1 MSTINLTSIKLL
13 SEHMRLSTAELLAT
27 VPSDSPKNR
36 STARTRRPFALGIF
50 PLSLL
55 SRTGTALLTLVLCS
69 ATLAHAPQAAA
80 DALPLSPMGPTSH
93 RWINPDVRSIDVN
106 AKVKIQILKVDS
118 HIQLGE
124 KIHLSLRII
133 NNSDSPIDQSSAK
146 IVARHADAEPTV
158 AGARTVLAAAPS
170 SYPYLASPIPIQSK
184 IAPGSSKDIDISI
197 DTGTTE
203 PGGLQLRSAGS
214 YPVLIGLH
222 DASDSI
228 YSTQRFLLSASAP
241 DKPEG
246 TAQDPKHLS
255 MVLPITAEVD
265 IVGGETGEAPER
277 APLIM
282 RSEALTEEIAHG
294 GRLDQ
299 LLDAYLAARTL
310 TPEISTAS
318 CLAIDPQFLDVAR
331 RMTEGY
337 SVAPQRPSSVSENRR
352 LRDSWN
358 IEDETEKHVPG
369 KGQKAAAEWLAK
381 LGKATEGTCTVAM
394 PWANAD
400 LNAVAKTNNS
410 WLMREALQRGSG
422 VIKDVLGVTPE
433 SNIVI
438 PGSGYIT
445 AQTAASLGWA
455 DQKESADGTQPPTTS
470 DISAAWEATKAKE
483 AKSQPDEDSL
493 KESPAKDSEASLD
506 SVRDSA
512 APTIAPT
519 AQVPVSVLVADNTVW
534 QAPKVDRFGQL
545 AAGVRSVAYQGSLS
559 ATLAQASPKPVTAGY
574 GNYDIRF
581 DYSLD
586 SEAARM
592 ATGVAAIDAAVAENT
607 QPTLLMMPTS
617 IRNPNSWFEA
627 ISTLLR
633 ERSALPMPLRDYVTM
648 SQQQEGELAAQA
660 AAAAATSASGDGSP
674 SSISSS
680 GLVEGRYGAP
690 YDDPTVVSDTEI
702 LRARQQSDY
711 TDDLTGLMIND
722 AAIALSPYN
731 FTAPLRQDLLRALSV
746 NGRRSINSFDQ
757 KIARATALSNENR
770 DALTELRS
778 SVTLLSPGN
787 VYTRLSP
794 SSPLLIAAK
803 NGLPLPVDARIR
815 FNGPEG
821 ASIKVKNSLVIPAKG
836 SITAQMIAQLPDDDD
851 QTNLKLWL
859 ATPTGAAISNPVTIA
874 VQTRSGFVG
883 QSGIALTVV
892 LGLFALLFLR
902 FFVKRKRH
910 THGEPQTTT
919 RSLSPVSTTRRPP
932 VRRPRR
938 RSEGSVR
945 DGDRTS
951 GDANSDDS
959 GTGLQSPRP

>member
-1 MSTINLTSIKLL
+1 MSKTNLTKLL
-13 SEHMRLSTAELLAT
+13 SGHTDLNTAELLAT
-27 VPSDSPKNR
+27 NPTGV
-36 STARTRRPFALGIF
+36 F
-50 PLSLL
+50 PLSVL
-55 SRTGTALLTLVLCS
+55 SRAGAALLALSLCS
-69 ATLAHAPQAAA
+69 ATIAHAPQAVA
-80 DALPLSPMGPTSH
+80 DALPLSPMGPTSN

-106 AKVKIQILKVDS
+106 AKVKVQILKVDS
-118 HIQLGE
+118 HVQLGE
-124 KIHLSLRII
+124 KIQLSLRII

-158 AGARTVLAAAPS
+158 AGARTILAAAPS
-170 SYPYLASPIPIQSK
+170 SYPYLAHPIPLQSK
-184 IAPGSSKDIDISI
+184 IAPGSSKDIDVSI
-197 DTGTTE
+197 DTGSDAL
-203 PGGLQLRSAGS
+203 GGLQLRSSGV
-214 YPVLIGLH
+214 YPILIGLH
-222 DASDSI
+222 DASGNI
-228 YSTQRFLLSASAP
+228 YSTQRFLLSASATG
-241 DKPEG
+241 KPASVAPE
-246 TAQDPKHLS
+246 PKRLS
-255 MVLPITAEVD
+255 MVLPLTAEVD

-318 CLAIDPQFLDVAR
+318 CLAIDPQFLDVTR
-331 RMTEGY
+331 RMSEGY
-337 SVAPQRPSSVSENRR
+337 SVAAQRPSSVSENRR

-358 IEDETEKHVPG
+358 FEDETETTIPG
-369 KGQKAAAEWLAK
+369 KGQKAATDWLAK
-381 LGKATEGTCTVAM
+381 LEKATEGTCTVAM

-400 LNAVAKTNNS
+400 LNAVAKTNNP
-410 WLMREALQRGSG
+410 WLMREALQRGAG
-422 VIKDVLGVTPE
+422 VIKDVLGITPE

-438 PGSGYIT
+438 PGTGYIT
-445 AQTAASLGWA
+445 AQAAATLGWA
-455 DQKESADGTQPPTTS
+455 DQKESTDGTTPPATS
-470 DISAAWEATKAKE
+470 DISAAWEAIKAKE
-483 AKSQPDEDSL
+483 TKSQPDEGSL

-506 SVRDSA
+506 SIRDSI
-512 APTIAPT
+512 APTTAPT

-545 AAGVRSVAYQGSLS
+545 AAGIRSVSYQGSLS

-592 ATGVAAIDAAVAENT
+592 ATGAAAIDAAVAENS

-617 IRNPNSWFEA
+617 IRNPRSWFDVV
-627 ISTLLR
+627 STLLQ
-633 ERSALPMPLRDYVTM
+633 EHSAVPMSLRDYVTM
-648 SQQQEGELAAQA
+648 SQQQEEELAGRT
-660 AAAAATSASGDGSP
+660 AAATATSANGDE
-674 SSISSS
+674 SSSSVSSS

-711 TDDLTGLMIND
+711 TDDLTRLMFND
-722 AAIALSPYN
+722 TAIALSPYN

-821 ASIKVKNSLVIPAKG
+821 ASIKVKDSLLIPAKG
-836 SITAQMIAQLPDDDD
+836 SITAQMIANLPDDDD

-902 FFVKRKRH
+902 FFVKRKRR
-910 THGEPQTTT
+910 PQREVKATT
-919 RSLSPVSTTRRPP
+919 SPLASPASATKQPI
-932 VRRPRR
+932 RRPRR

-951 GDANSDDS
+951 GDSNSDDS
-959 GTGLQSPRP
+959 GTGLQSSQT